1 MSIETKRLEYRRK
14 QPGQEAADGSTPHYP
29 RILDPLQNAPGRNR
43 TEQNWCDDEDFMP
56 TTHAP
61 EPTIHTCRGIEARLL
76 LSSALLRR
84 NRCHIRSEER
94 RVGKECVSTCS
105 AWWQPYI

>member
-29 RILDPLQNAPGRNR
+29 RLLDPLQNAPGRNR
-43 TEQNWCDDEDFMP
+43 TEQHWCDDDDFMP

-61 EPTIHTCRGIEARLL
+61 EPPIHTCSGLAARLL
-76 LSSALLRR
+76 RSPALLRR
-84 NRCHIRSEER
+84 NTCRTGSASCRES
-94 RVGKECVSTCS
+94 VGQYV
-105 AWWQPYI
+105 